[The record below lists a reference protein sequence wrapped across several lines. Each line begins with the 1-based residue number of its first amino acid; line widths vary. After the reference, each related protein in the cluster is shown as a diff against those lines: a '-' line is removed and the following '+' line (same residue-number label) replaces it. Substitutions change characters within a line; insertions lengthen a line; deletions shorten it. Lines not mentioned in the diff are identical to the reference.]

1 MLNNILVLKI
11 GLAFLVCVAPIAFY
25 FCWLSTVHRRKHPTV
40 VHGVWDT
47 LGVVLACA
55 GFLIVGGLVLLGL
68 LQNDPRLL
76 LLGTFQEL
84 VGVWE
89 RQWLAW
95 LLSLI
100 GYLLLIVAGVSLT
113 LRGRARSVS
122 VYHIT
127 SDQLIASIA
136 NSIARL
142 NWEPTDRIGDTW
154 KCKHGTVTLQS
165 ADGMRHSTVQIRSGP
180 TEQQAFFRV
189 LRQELE
195 TVSSTDGPVLGWC
208 TTTALSLVLSMT
220 FVVALMCYFLYFR

>member
-11 GLAFLVCVAPIAFY
+11 GIAFLVCVAPIAFY
-25 FCWLSTVHRRKHPTV
+25 FCWLSTVHRKKHPTV
-40 VHGVWDT
+40 VHGVWDA

-95 LLSLI
+95 LLSLF
-100 GYLLLIVAGVSLT
+100 GYLLLIAAAVSLT
-113 LRGRARSVS
+113 LRGRARSIS
-122 VYHIT
+122 VYHIV
-127 SDQLIASIA
+127 SDQMLASIA
-136 NSIARL
+136 NSFSRL
-142 NWEPTDRIGDTW
+142 DWEPVDRIGDTW
-154 KCKHGTVTLQS
+154 KSSHGTVTLNS
-165 ADGMRHSTVQIRSGP
+165 ADAMRHSSVQIRSSA

-195 TVSSTDGPVLGWC
+195 AVASIDGPVLGWC